1 MDRIIRWLADK
12 LTGEGVRGEEC
23 EPLPAVRG
31 QASECTTAVF
41 DLADNWHLT
50 FALLDDT
57 RAWRERAV
65 HEIVLRDSD
74 HVDASLAYQI
84 RLPLE
89 LIHQFEPR
97 VQVGDQIR
105 LLLPFTVRPKQ
116 LLLNV
121 DFTGVEDKSVALLL
135 RQEAAEIQAQY
146 IAHVSGRP
154 LSDQPLGGA
163 LWVGVSAFTVSAWQ
177 EHRARTKPRTWRRL
191 LPGSQKRWHADA
203 LAAYLDADLNLGIEV
218 HQVIDWLRKTEPARA
233 ALVEALD
240 EGEDPES
247 SSECIL
253 LAIPFMPFRPGRIAD
268 IDILVDE
275 YVAAV
280 SAMDLRTRQV
290 LAEFGR
296 RWEAIIDTVVPVDR
310 GCTVKLSEQ
319 RPWLRAPSPAMEQ
332 EIAFGDSTST
342 HVEIRAADH
351 GVVLGSPDISD
362 LVGHRVGIAVG
373 DSQRE
378 TADAVA
384 IYASDPERPYFAR
397 VSVRARLRRGHR
409 MLILWLLVLIA
420 AAGVVAVELPENG
433 DLVESLA
440 LLIFP
445 LTLAGAVVLS
455 REATSLAER
464 LLRRWRFAL
473 IAAIAGLWIVTLVRL
488 LHNADVEWAISIW
501 SGIKNVIG
509 TIESPLR

>member
-1 MDRIIRWLADK
+1 MGRIARWFVDQLI
-12 LTGEGVRGEEC
+12 GERERGEEV
-23 EPLPAVRG
+23 EPLPPRKKE
-31 QASECTTAVF
+31 ASECRTTVI
-41 DLADNWHLT
+41 DLVDNWHLT

-84 RLPLE
+84 RLPLD
-89 LIHQFEPR
+89 LIRRYEPSI
-97 VQVGDQIR
+97 QVGDQIR
-105 LLLPFTVRPKQ
+105 ILLPFTVRPKQ

-121 DFTGVEDKSVALLL
+121 DFTGVEGNPVSLVL
-135 RQEAAEIQAQY
+135 RREAAEIQAEY
-146 IAHVSGRP
+146 IAHVDGRP
-154 LSDQPLGGA
+154 LGDQPLGGA

-177 EHRARTKPRTWRRL
+177 EHLARTKPRVWRRL
-191 LPGSQKRWHADA
+191 IPGFQKRWHIDA
-203 LAAYLDADLNLGIEV
+203 LVAYLNADLNLSIEASK
-218 HQVIDWLRKTEPARA
+218 VIEWQSRTEPART
-233 ALVEALD
+233 ALIEALD

-253 LAIPFMPFRPGRIAD
+253 LAIPFMPFRPNGIAD

-275 YVAAV
+275 YIASVL
-280 SAMDLRTRQV
+280 AMDLRTRQV

-296 RWEAIIDTVVPVDR
+296 RWEAIIETVVPVDQA
-310 GCTVKLSEQ
+310 CSVKLSEQ
-319 RPWLRAPSPAMEQ
+319 RPWLRAPSPTMQQ
-332 EIAFGDSTST
+332 EIAFGDSTTT

-351 GVVLGSPDISD
+351 GVVLDRPSISE
-362 LVGHRVGIAVG
+362 LAGQRIGIAVG

-384 IYASDPERPYFAR
+384 IYASEPERPYFAR
-397 VSVRARLRRGHR
+397 VSVRARLRWGHR
-409 MLILWLLVLIA
+409 MLIIWLLVLIT
-420 AAGVVAVELPENG
+420 AAGVVAVVLPENS
-433 DLVESLA
+433 DLVDSLA

-464 LLRRWRFAL
+464 LLRRWRIAL
-473 IAAIAGLWIVTLVRL
+473 VFVISGLWVVTLVRL
-488 LHNADVEWAISIW
+488 LQNADVDWAISTW
-501 SGIKNVIG
+501 SGIKDVVGMIK
-509 TIESPLR
+509 SPLP